1 MDGLKK
7 IADSIK
13 NLPKVLLDL
22 VKLIPLLIKAVVF
35 LVVTLPL
42 KIIKLLK
49 TIGKFMSKVKSILFA
64 VLVAFLGIFF
74 SIQYLFKYLTGLG
87 TAIPHIPLALFTLFI
102 VFNLVMNDSSQLKQ
116 MQIYLFRGFILIFNN
131 SIIKD
136 IVKFNVK
143 IDKNDPKKANND
155 VIKWISKNIPQV
167 IFTLFAVAIIFKIFL
182 KKILSY
188 SKAI

>member
-22 VKLIPLLIKAVVF
+22 IKLIPLLIKGVVF
-35 LVVTLPL
+35 LVTTVPL

-49 TIGKFMSKVKSILFA
+49 TIGKFMSRAKSILFA
-64 VLVAFLGIFF
+64 VLISFLGIFF

-87 TAIPHIPLALFTLFI
+87 TAIPHIPLALFSLFI

-116 MQIYLFRGFILIFNN
+116 MQVYLFRGFIFIFDNP
-131 SIIKD
+131 IIKD
-136 IVKFNVK
+136 ILKFNVK
-143 IDKNDPKKANND
+143 IDKNNPKKANND
-155 VIKWISKNIPQV
+155 VLKWIGKNIPQV
-167 IFTLFAVAIIFKIFL
+167 VFTLFAVAIISKIFI
-182 KKILSY
+182 KKVISY
-188 SKAI
+188 AK

>member
-1 MDGLKK
+1 
-7 IADSIK
+7 
-13 NLPKVLLDL
+13 
-22 VKLIPLLIKAVVF
+22 
-35 LVVTLPL
+35 
-42 KIIKLLK
+42 
-49 TIGKFMSKVKSILFA
+49 
-64 VLVAFLGIFF
+64 
-74 SIQYLFKYLTGLG
+74 
-87 TAIPHIPLALFTLFI
+87 
-102 VFNLVMNDSSQLKQ
+102 MNDSSQLKL

-143 IDKNDPKKANND
+143 IDKNNPKKANND